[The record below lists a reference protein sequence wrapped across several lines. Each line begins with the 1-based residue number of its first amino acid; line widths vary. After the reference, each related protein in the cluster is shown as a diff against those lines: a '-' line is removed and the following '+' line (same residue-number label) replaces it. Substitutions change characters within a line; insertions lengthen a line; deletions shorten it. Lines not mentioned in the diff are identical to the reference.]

1 MRKFL
6 LTLSVLCFAATA
18 NAELIARNNTV
29 IDAENG
35 LLWYRCTIGMRFDP
49 VKETC
54 VGSPQALSQAQIPAV
69 IRQANDQLGGK
80 WRLPNKNE
88 IRSLVCKA
96 CDSPKIDQKLF
107 PNFLSDRYWTGQ
119 RNWMSRKNYWS
130 INFYTGWLHG
140 MSFPNQELYV
150 LLVRDIK

>member
-6 LTLSVLCFAATA
+6 WTLSFVCFAAPA
-18 NAELIARNNTV
+18 SAELTARNNTV

-54 VGSPQALSQAQIPAV
+54 VGSPHALSQDQIPAV

-88 IRSLVCKA
+88 IRSK
-96 CDSPKIDQKLF
+96 KFI
-107 PNFLSDRYWTGQ
+107 
-119 RNWMSRKNYWS
+119 SR
-130 INFYTGWLHG
+130 T
-140 MSFPNQELYV
+140 
-150 LLVRDIK
+150 